1 MIYII
6 MSMRRSAIHTTLSK
20 DCRDWLLKESI
31 ATDKYEGELIEEA
44 LNFYKNNKS
53 LLEEYNQARIFL
65 KGLIKTELLE
75 DYAKARPLL
84 KRLIKQEIKEHN
96 LIGGN

>member
-1 MIYII
+1 
-6 MSMRRSAIHTTLSK
+6 MRKSAIHTTLTRG
-20 DCRDWLLKESI
+20 CRNWLLNESI
-31 ATDKYEGELIEEA
+31 ATNKYEGELIEEA

-65 KGLIKTELLE
+65 KGLIKTELLD

-84 KRLIKQEIKEHN
+84 KRLIKEELKNHSDHK
-96 LIGGN
+96 

>member
-1 MIYII
+1 MVIGK
-6 MSMRRSAIHTTLSK
+6 SAIHTTLSRE
-20 DCRDWLLKESI
+20 CRNWLLNKSI
-31 ATDKYEGELIEEA
+31 ETNKYEGRIIEEA

-65 KGLIKTELLE
+65 KELIKSELLD

-84 KRLIKQEIKEHN
+84 KRLIKEELKNHSDHK
-96 LIGGN
+96 

>member
-1 MIYII
+1 MVYII
-6 MSMRRSAIHTTLSK
+6 MSMRKSGIHTTLSTG
-20 DCRDWLLKESI
+20 CRDWLLKESI
-31 ATDKYEGELIEEA
+31 ETGKYEGELIEEA

-65 KGLIKTELLE
+65 KGLIKTELLD

-84 KRLIKQEIKEHN
+84 KRLIKEELKR
-96 LIGGN
+96 L